1 MNQLARDRNEKTLSK
16 KFFVVLFFRVSFF
29 LFWAIQR
36 QRTFGTKLCS
46 SANAFC
52 FAQMQDSI
60 PVYCI
65 VHVLCMYYALG
76 TCVYNWDDTAG
87 RNLKEYRWTKLPSF
101 LFGVLK
107 FCRFWFKRFE
117 KNGDY
122 KQTEKKYFITKILI
136 FTKMSKPIRETRVLK
151 LVFITIPCLKFCA
164 LLYFAVKIRVFSGI
178 FSLIRGCTT
187 LLKKYWMGVSKNK
200 STYFILFQN

>member
-76 TCVYNWDDTAG
+76 TCVYNWDDTAWVQ
-87 RNLKEYRWTKLPSF
+87 NLRQGIVMKTSF
-101 LFGVLK
+101 KTRVSRMGLGSFVDIII
-107 FCRFWFKRFE
+107 FE
-117 KNGDY
+117 M
-122 KQTEKKYFITKILI
+122 KYYFFQFVYILI
-136 FTKMSKPIRETRVLK
+136 FFE
-151 LVFITIPCLKFCA
+151 
-164 LLYFAVKIRVFSGI
+164 
-178 FSLIRGCTT
+178 SL
-187 LLKKYWMGVSKNK
+187 
-200 STYFILFQN
+200 